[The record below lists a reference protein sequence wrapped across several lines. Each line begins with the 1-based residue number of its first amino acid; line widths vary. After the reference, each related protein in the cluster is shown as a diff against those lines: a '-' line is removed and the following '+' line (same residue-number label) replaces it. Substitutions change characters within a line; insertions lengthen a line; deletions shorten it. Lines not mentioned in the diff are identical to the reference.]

1 MRFVWLWLACGAPPE
16 VAGTA
21 VPEPPAEAAPYVSN
35 EKLIV
40 RVQGLLDRGRRGEAE
55 AFDEAAK
62 DGTMDGKDH
71 PGLKRYQGHIGFLG
85 HGAGLQFRKIKIAE
99 INPAQ

>member
-55 AFDEAAK
+55 AFDDAERLVQRQLASRQDDPRLHRMMGSIELERASAAS
-62 DGTMDGKDH
+62 DRGK
-71 PGLKRYQGHIGFLG
+71 
-85 HGAGLQFRKIKIAE
+85 
-99 INPAQ
+99 